1 VKWNIR
7 ENSLCTE
14 DSSPKK
20 LARLLLQCKSLV
32 FVQSYLEAALLAE
45 EAGQTVHESVAR
57 QELSNTQQ
65 VEDPTKDALEAG
77 NPGYRAL
84 HVADSGDGGQK
95 MRQPHLGRNV
105 QPVVMH
111 GHEGRRAH
119 GVADI
124 LEVGLAGDLQ
134 DLGDLGGYV
143 VFGHLVP
150 GEVPEYVVGRREEG
164 MVSANE
170 IKNSSYTVEA
180 KLDNYVPFLGTTIH
194 LCAVYVLFPA

>member
-1 VKWNIR
+1 M
-7 ENSLCTE
+7 T
-14 DSSPKK
+14 
-20 LARLLLQCKSLV
+20 
-32 FVQSYLEAALLAE
+32 E

-57 QELSNTQQ
+57 QKLPNTQQ
-65 VEDPTKDALEAG
+65 VEDPTEDALEAG
-77 NPGYRAL
+77 NPGDGAL

-143 VFGHLVP
+143 VLGHLVP
-150 GEVPEYVVGRREEG
+150 CEVPEHVVGGCEVG
-164 MVSANE
+164 MVSAKENKY
-170 IKNSSYTVEA
+170 IIEA
-180 KLDNYVPFLGTTIH
+180 KPQ
-194 LCAVYVLFPA
+194 LCAASNSPQIDYDAFVLNFELLLVSDQFLLRKFCQDGPHRHTSRPLTNTALLKI